1 MKRIEFA
8 SAFNFRDAGGYLGL
22 DGRAVRHGR
31 LYRSD
36 ALGRLGEIDRP
47 LFESLGIRTVID
59 LRRPAEVESQGRVP
73 EWSGFT
79 WHNIAPDHPEW
90 HPSEYHSDE
99 GVARF
104 LARRYLE
111 IATQGVAGIV
121 KVIGVIAEPQNSPVV
136 VHCLAGK
143 DRTGVV
149 IAIVLSLLGVEP
161 KEIAAD
167 YALTNDTAIRVLAYL
182 RQEEPEAIAQAQ
194 PYSLHT
200 PAEAMEIFLQELADR
215 YGSIEAYLVGAGL
228 TYDQIAD
235 LRDNL
240 LEPTT

>member
-1 MKRIEFA
+1 MKRRIEFE

-22 DGRAVRHGR
+22 DGRAVRRGR

-36 ALGRLGEIDRP
+36 ALGRLGELDRP

-59 LRRPAEVESQGRVP
+59 LRRPTEVESQGRAP
-73 EWSGFT
+73 EWPGYT

-90 HPSEYHSDE
+90 HPHEYRADE

-104 LARRYLE
+104 LARRYME

-121 KVIGVIAEPQNSPVV
+121 KVIGLIAEPENSPVV

-149 IAIVLSLLGVEP
+149 IALVLSLLGVGEAQ
-161 KEIAAD
+161 IAAD
-167 YALTNDTAIRVLAYL
+167 YALTADAALRVLVHL
-182 RQEEPEAIAQAQ
+182 RNEEPEVIARAQ

-200 PAEAMEIFLQELADR
+200 PADAMRIFLRDLREQ
-215 YGSIEAYLVGAGL
+215 YGSVEAYLVDAGL
-228 TYDQIAD
+228 TYDQIAA

-240 LEPTT
+240 LES